1 MDLGVA
7 IVSGLLGAG
16 GIISFVQ
23 FLISRHDN
31 KKGELDS
38 IRKELKEIKETLD
51 ETIIR
56 VTRVEL
62 KGLMRDDPDNVEAI
76 MQVAG
81 YYFVDLD
88 GNAYMHTMFEKW
100 AKEHEQSTNWMPTLK
115 NERSNNGK
123 LN

>member
-31 KKGELDS
+31 QKGELDS
-38 IRKELKEIKETLD
+38 IRRELKEIKETLD

-100 AKEHEQSTNWMPTLK
+100 AKKHEQSTNWMPTLK